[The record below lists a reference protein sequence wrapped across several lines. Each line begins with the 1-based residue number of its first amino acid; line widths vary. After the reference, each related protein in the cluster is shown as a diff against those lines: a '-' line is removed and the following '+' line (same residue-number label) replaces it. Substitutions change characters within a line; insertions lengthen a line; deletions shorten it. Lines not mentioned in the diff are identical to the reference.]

1 MKVNTQALAALT
13 LLLLLLLP
21 TPLSNIAQAE
31 ARSIR
36 HGHTS
41 SVSRKAK
48 GSASQV
54 PGDVQADKRNPQKL
68 VDSSFRR
75 IPPSTSNPIGNK

>member
-1 MKVNTQALAALT
+1 MKANTRPLAVLA
-13 LLLLLLLP
+13 LLLLLLS
-21 TPLSNIAQAE
+21 THLSNIAQAE

-36 HGHTS
+36 FRHDRAS
-41 SVSRKAK
+41 MVSREAK
-48 GSASQV
+48 GSSSQ
-54 PGDVQADKRNPQKL
+54 GNPKKL

>member
-1 MKVNTQALAALT
+1 MKANTRPPLAVLALI
-13 LLLLLLLP
+13 LLLS
-21 TPLSNIAQAE
+21 TPLANIARAE

-36 HGHTS
+36 LRHDHAS
-41 SVSRKAK
+41 MVSREAK
-48 GSASQV
+48 GSSSQ
-54 PGDVQADKRNPQKL
+54 GNPKKL